1 MLRAFENIPR
11 DPALWYGGQVAP
23 AAYRGVSSGFPAL
36 DRALPEAGWPMGA
49 LVELLVDRTGAG
61 ELSLLLP
68 ALRTAC
74 AEGRRVAL
82 VAPPH
87 LPHAR
92 AWDAAGIPLDRL
104 LVVEAEG
111 AEHLWAAEQILQSG
125 ECGTLLAWMPA
136 ASRAL
141 DYRALQR
148 LHLAAGKGDA
158 LCVAYRGTHAQ
169 ATPSP
174 APLRLR
180 LDTPGG
186 ALRIH
191 IAKCRG
197 AARVH
202 PIPVHPFPAHW
213 AAPDIAASSVLPAAA
228 PPPARMRA
236 SAG

>member
-1 MLRAFENIPR
+1 MQRVFDNILR

-23 AAYRGVSSGFPAL
+23 AAYRGISSGFPAL

-61 ELSLLLP
+61 ELSLLMP
-68 ALRTAC
+68 ALRTVC

-111 AEHLWAAEQILQSG
+111 AELLWSAEQILQSG
-125 ECGTLLAWMPA
+125 ECGALLAWMPA
-136 ASRAL
+136 AGRVL

-158 LCVAYRGTHAQ
+158 LCIAYRGTHAQ
-169 ATPSP
+169 AAPSP

-180 LDTPGG
+180 LETADG

-197 AARVH
+197 AARAR
-202 PIPVHPFPAHW
+202 PIPVYPFPAHW
-213 AAPDIAASSVLPAAA
+213 IASDVTTPSVFPATAS
-228 PPPARMRA
+228 PPARMRV